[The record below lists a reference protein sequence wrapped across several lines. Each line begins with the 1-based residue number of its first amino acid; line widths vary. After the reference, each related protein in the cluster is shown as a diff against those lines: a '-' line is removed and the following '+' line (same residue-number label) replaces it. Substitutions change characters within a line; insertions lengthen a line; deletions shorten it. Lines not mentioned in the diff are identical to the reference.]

1 MEIQNF
7 QSINDDKVSDF
18 LKIWSRAFKLELG
31 LCPIKHWFF
40 IFIFSIFQKCK
51 LSTGKK
57 KRKFRCIWIFY
68 MNVYPSMSIV
78 CFAIQERTWAYI
90 SHLFVLSL
98 LNFSS
103 YCLKYVRYNLN
114 KYFLWY
120 FSYQHDS
127 NLLLNLI
134 LFIKWY
140 RFSHFYIKGWFK
152 IAYYIWF
159 YSSND
164 VGFHICIWRSIY
176 ISYILFLFICTILHN
191 VVISTPN
198 NIMLILAYLISNKI

>member
-1 MEIQNF
+1 MCVNLYSSSFYYKNQNFFAISLKWNLVVKVFNLKGLRFMEIQNF

-78 CFAIQERTWAYI
+78 CFALQERTWAYI

-159 YSSND
+159 YS
-164 VGFHICIWRSIY
+164 
-176 ISYILFLFICTILHN
+176 
-191 VVISTPN
+191 
-198 NIMLILAYLISNKI
+198 